1 VFVKLGGC
9 LQQLALGRA
18 AGVGA
23 AAARR
28 ARVRG
33 GGAADKMRADVAA
46 ALRAVAAQQGGVL
59 GAAAEAEP
67 FVRQLQLGGR
77 YFVEAWS

>member
-1 VFVKLGGC
+1 
-9 LQQLALGRA
+9 
-18 AGVGA
+18 
-23 AAARR
+23 
-28 ARVRG
+28 
-33 GGAADKMRADVAA
+33 MRADVAA

-59 GAAAEAEP
+59 GAAEAEP

>member
-1 VFVKLGGC
+1 
-9 LQQLALGRA
+9 
-18 AGVGA
+18 
-23 AAARR
+23 
-28 ARVRG
+28 
-33 GGAADKMRADVAA
+33 MRADVAA